1 MPFRRRNWC
10 GCIQVNEA
18 FYLLNTSRLQCP
30 RGALPHIELHKTKNK
45 KLATKEKINYEMSN
59 FSIKFVAKNICSHY
73 FAIERRRKKKIGIR
87 SGQEKVQRS
96 KHLIFECKKSDSFS
110 DFCSFNIL
118 LFSYSSASAR
128 VHSATTTMGES
139 FFSGALRRPCT

>member
-1 MPFRRRNWC
+1 MKCPIF
-10 GCIQVNEA
+10 Q
-18 FYLLNTSRLQCP
+18 LNSWRKIFVHIILQL
-30 RGALPHIELHKTKNK
+30 RGGE
-45 KLATKEKINYEMSN
+45 
-59 FSIKFVAKNICSHY
+59 
-73 FAIERRRKKKIGIR
+73 KKIGIR